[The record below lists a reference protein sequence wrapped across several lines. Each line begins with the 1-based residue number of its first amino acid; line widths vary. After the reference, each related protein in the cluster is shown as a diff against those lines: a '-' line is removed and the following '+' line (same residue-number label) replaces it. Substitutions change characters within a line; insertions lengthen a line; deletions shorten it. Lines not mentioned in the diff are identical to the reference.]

1 MPIGKTLPISLI
13 TQPVEFLT
21 DRIRVPNSWHPCNRS
36 SVDLSYQP
44 RPPVKYI
51 HLKTLG
57 ASGGIEPLALIGRL
71 SPSATCCLSARIYY
85 KREPVD
91 LSRTLKEGCKALAD
105 PHPAP
110 LELGLQALLSLVLV
124 EGAQAEKGTSSRT
137 LL

>member
-1 MPIGKTLPISLI
+1 MPIRLAGPISLVTKPI
-13 TQPVEFLT
+13 KFLA
-21 DRIRVPNSWHPCNRS
+21 DRIWVPDSRHPCNRS

-44 RPPVKYI
+44 RPPVKYS
-51 HLKTLG
+51 HFKTLG

-91 LSRTLKEGCKALAD
+91 LSTTLKEDCTALAALR
-105 PHPAP
+105 PAS